1 MKKIESL
8 DLFRGFSG
16 YGVAVCHFYAF
27 LFKSTTSEYI
37 SFLFVDMFFV
47 LSGFV
52 LYPQLTKIYNNKKN
66 LKIFYMRRWLR
77 TLPIFFIALITFS
90 IVFQNFNYDT
100 LKYLFFI
107 QKIYPNFLTVDYMAI
122 AWSLSIEE
130 WFYLLFPIFLVFFNK
145 LNIEKIFVY
154 CLIPLYVFKIIFLLG
169 YYEDS
174 NFYRTGTFLRLDA
187 IIFGAIVAHYYEI
200 IKKFKYNLPTIF
212 LLLFI
217 FFYFKN
223 FFSYNTNFVQFIFVI
238 LIQLIS
244 ISLLIFFININKKIS
259 LKHFNKIYRLLANQ
273 TYSVYLFHFIFIY
286 FIKIYNLENIS
297 LILFYY
303 IISLFITSSLIFSF
317 FEKYFLYLRPNYNQ

>member
-8 DLFRGFSG
+8 DLFRGFCG

-27 LFKSTTSEYI
+27 LFKSATYEYL

-107 QKIYPNFLTVDYMAI
+107 QKIYPDFLTSDYMAI

-130 WFYLLFPIFLVFFNK
+130 WFYLLFPIFLIFFNK
-145 LNIEKIFVY
+145 LNIEKIFLY
-154 CLIPLYVFKIIFLLG
+154 CLVALYVFKVIFLLG
-169 YYEDS
+169 YEDS
-174 NFYRTGTFLRLDA
+174 NFYRTGTLKI
-187 IIFGAIVAHYYEI
+187 IIF
-200 IKKFKYNLPTIF
+200 
-212 LLLFI
+212 
-217 FFYFKN
+217 
-223 FFSYNTNFVQFIFVI
+223 
-238 LIQLIS
+238 
-244 ISLLIFFININKKIS
+244 
-259 LKHFNKIYRLLANQ
+259 
-273 TYSVYLFHFIFIY
+273 
-286 FIKIYNLENIS
+286 
-297 LILFYY
+297 
-303 IISLFITSSLIFSF
+303 IT
-317 FEKYFLYLRPNYNQ
+317 

>member
-107 QKIYPNFLTVDYMAI
+107 
-122 AWSLSIEE
+122 
-130 WFYLLFPIFLVFFNK
+130 
-145 LNIEKIFVY
+145 
-154 CLIPLYVFKIIFLLG
+154 
-169 YYEDS
+169 
-174 NFYRTGTFLRLDA
+174 R
-187 IIFGAIVAHYYEI
+187 
-200 IKKFKYNLPTIF
+200 
-212 LLLFI
+212 
-217 FFYFKN
+217 
-223 FFSYNTNFVQFIFVI
+223 
-238 LIQLIS
+238 
-244 ISLLIFFININKKIS
+244 
-259 LKHFNKIYRLLANQ
+259 
-273 TYSVYLFHFIFIY
+273 
-286 FIKIYNLENIS
+286 
-297 LILFYY
+297 
-303 IISLFITSSLIFSF
+303 
-317 FEKYFLYLRPNYNQ
+317 

>member
-8 DLFRGFSG
+8 DLFRGFCG

-27 LFKSTTSEYI
+27 LFKSATYEYI

-107 QKIYPNFLTVDYMAI
+107 QKIYPDFLTSDYMAI

-130 WFYLLFPIFLVFFNK
+130 WFYLLFPIFLIFFNK

-154 CLIPLYVFKIIFLLG
+154 CLVVLYVFKVIFLLG
-169 YYEDS
+169 DEDS

-187 IIFGAIVAHYYEI
+187 ILFGTIVAHYYEI
-200 IKKFKYNLPTIF
+200 IKKFNLLTVF
-212 LLLFI
+212 FLLFI
-217 FFYFKN
+217 YFYFKS
-223 FFSYNTNFVQFIFVI
+223 FFISSTNFVQFIYVV
-238 LIQLIS
+238 LIQMIS
-244 ISLLIFFININKKIS
+244 ISFLIFFININKKIS
-259 LKHFNKIYRLLANQ
+259 LKYFNKIYRLLANQ

-297 LILFYY
+297 LILLYY
-303 IISLFITSSLIFSF
+303 LFSLFISSSLIFSF
-317 FEKYFLYLRPNYNQ
+317 FE

>member
-8 DLFRGFSG
+8 DLFRGFCG

-52 LYPQLTKIYNNKKN
+52 LYPQLIKIYNNKKN

-90 IVFQNFNYDT
+90 IIFQNFNYDT

-107 QKIYPNFLTVDYMAI
+107 QKIYPDFLTSDYMTI

-130 WFYLLFPIFLVFFNK
+130 WFYLLFPIFLIFFNK

-154 CLIPLYVFKIIFLLG
+154 CLVVLYVFKVIFLLG
-169 YYEDS
+169 DEDS

-187 IIFGAIVAHYYEI
+187 ILFGTIVAHYYEI
-200 IKKFKYNLPTIF
+200 IKKFI
-212 LLLFI
+212 
-217 FFYFKN
+217 
-223 FFSYNTNFVQFIFVI
+223 VQ
-238 LIQLIS
+238 
-244 ISLLIFFININKKIS
+244 
-259 LKHFNKIYRLLANQ
+259 
-273 TYSVYLFHFIFIY
+273 
-286 FIKIYNLENIS
+286 E
-297 LILFYY
+297 
-303 IISLFITSSLIFSF
+303 
-317 FEKYFLYLRPNYNQ
+317 